1 MTINLYVISTQ
12 DFTGKSAICVAFMH
26 RMQQDGFK
34 VGYLKPFSSAARVRG
49 ESRIDEDA
57 RFVKETF
64 NLSEP
69 IEELAPIVFTSQNLR
84 KHLTSGGSDYAQIV
98 KNAGAKVGL
107 GRDVVVMEG
116 SANFREGYVVG
127 LSPITTVEILN
138 AQVVALIGY
147 RSSLQVIDDTMTALT
162 RIGNRLAGAI
172 INSVPDDR
180 MAYVCELVKPYLER
194 KGVNV
199 LAVLP
204 HQSIL
209 GSVSI
214 GEINDELEGR
224 IICYGC
230 NNDLVEN
237 LVVASSGIEHSLEQ
251 FKRVPNKAVIV
262 GGDRPDIQMDALDTS
277 TKALIITGHLEPVPQ
292 VRERAEIEDVAIIL
306 SPYDTLST
314 IERLESLFERS
325 RFHQIEKVKRFEALL
340 SHEMNFDDFYHKLGL
355 NVGVPV
361 F

>member
-1 MTINLYVISTQ
+1 MSINLYVISTQ
-12 DFTGKSAICVAFMH
+12 DFTGKSAVCVALMH
-26 RMQQDGFK
+26 RMQHDGFK

-64 NLSEP
+64 NLPEP
-69 IEELAPIVFTSQNLR
+69 IEYLAPIVFTSQNLR
-84 KHLTSGGSDYAQIV
+84 KHLTSGDNNYAEIV
-98 KNAGAKVGL
+98 KNAGEMAGL

-116 SANFREGYVVG
+116 SANFREGYVIG
-127 LSPITTVEILN
+127 LSPITTVQILD
-138 AQVVALIGY
+138 AQVVAVIGY

-162 RIGNRLAGAI
+162 RMGDRLVGAI
-172 INSVPDDR
+172 INLVPDDR
-180 MAYVCELVKPYLER
+180 MEYVCELVKPYLER
-194 KGVNV
+194 QGVNV

-214 GEINDELEGR
+214 GEINDALEGQ

-230 NNDLVEN
+230 NDDLVEN

-251 FKRVPNKAVIV
+251 FKRVHNKAVIV

-292 VRERAEIEDVAIIL
+292 IRERAELEDVAIIL
-306 SPYDTLST
+306 SPFDTLTT
-314 IERLESLFERS
+314 IARLDNMFERS

-340 SHEMNFDDFYHKLGL
+340 SREMNFPEFYQRIGL
-355 NVGVPV
+355 DVGVKV
-361 F
+361 